1 VFRRRRNEQN
11 DRDQQV
17 ETTDVDVEQE
27 AAEAAPAEPVGI
39 DRSAGPYDVTEVTDD
54 GLTRLD
60 LGGLRV
66 PGADGMQLRVELDET
81 GENVVAVTVIDGES
95 SMQLMAFA
103 APRTDGIWDGVREE
117 IRANLAAGGPVDVV
131 DTELGR
137 ELRAN
142 VPVAG
147 PQGQSMMQ
155 PVRFVGIDG
164 PRWFLRALFTGAAS
178 RDAAAAAGLESVLR
192 SVVVLRGSDPMAP
205 GDPLELRVPEVVPE
219 GMSRGGSVEDA
230 QDAQDGRPPLTMPE
244 RGPEITEIR

>member
-1 VFRRRRNEQN
+1 VFRRRRNEPT

-17 ETTDVDVEQE
+17 ETTDVDLEQE
-27 AAEAAPAEPVGI
+27 EAEAAPAGSVGI
-39 DRSAGPYDVTEVTDD
+39 DRSAGPYDVSEVTDD

-66 PGADGMQLRVELDET
+66 PGAEGMQLRLEMDET
-81 GENVVAVTVIDGES
+81 GENVVAVTVIDAES

-103 APRTDGIWDGVREE
+103 APRTEGIWDGVREE

-131 DTELGR
+131 DTELGS

-142 VPVAG
+142 VPVVG

-178 RDAAAAAGLESVLR
+178 RDAASAAGLESVLR
-192 SVVVLRGSDPMAP
+192 SVVVVRGSDPMAP
-205 GDPLELRVPEVVPE
+205 GDPLALHVPETVPE
-219 GMSRGGSVEDA
+219 GMSRGGDA